1 MSVDAYTQMELVMVP
16 EVEEVKAPLKTVVFV
31 KQD

>member
-1 MSVDAYTQMELVMVP
+1 MELVMVP

-31 KQD
+31 KQDKKAVV